1 MARKVL
7 SVYYSWHPET
17 KKITFWQFVAIERLI
32 LITNVTKG
40 IVMYNFSDPSRFG
53 STTYE
58 TQPDGRIFTTVTF
71 NYDTTTMSS
80 SDEIQIVVDTK
91 NEAFQGS
98 EEMTDPVGKLRVSTP
113 QNLIDTDFEYGNQI
127 SKWEQLGTTNN
138 RPSSYNTNPQLNN
151 VTAMSMPS
159 GSNQVTVSLT
169 TAQTAATTATPS
181 LPSTGFVTY
190 TVTATTNFT
199 VGQYV
204 TISGA
209 ATAGYNGTF
218 QIISIPSATSVVVA
232 NATTGTG
239 TFTSGLATAGVLAV
253 GTPITVQDSFLVAA
267 NGNYV
272 IESATLASGSAG
284 TSTFVYTAKAQNTTS
299 PAITS
304 IFDSNRTV
312 VFQTAFYSGAAIGGT
327 PTITFSG
334 AAITVTTTVPHGLAL
349 GNEISVIGT
358 TATTNAPNGNF
369 AVATIVSPVQ
379 FIYYAN
385 ATPTGTVASG
395 AVYPRHSAIFAHR
408 PYDGGVFFS
417 SNASSNNMTAS
428 RQTRRYFHYQSG
440 KSIQMSTGTNM
451 QPYFN
456 VDNVTSAGLVG
467 GSIVT
472 VQTKEQHNIRAGV
485 SVKISGANAGNGA
498 LDINYNGTFVVTAV
512 TGLNKFQ
519 YALTNSVSSL
529 EPAGPVAATA
539 SSWYGSTQ
547 RAGIYDLQNGAFW
560 EYDGT
565 DLYAVKRSST
575 LQIQGRATATN
586 GSTNITQTDANFLTS
601 FSTQLVPGDWI
612 VIRGSSY
619 RVTDIQSDTSLTI
632 SPAYRGVTATY
643 LQVTKTVDSRVSQL
657 SFNLDTLNGHGETG
671 YTIDLSKVQ
680 MWYIDYSWYGAG
692 YIRWGVRA
700 AEGNIVYAHK
710 VMNNNVNNLAW
721 ARSGNLPARYEN
733 TTTPVVTTLTSSV
746 GATDTSLN
754 VTSTLNSAGNY
765 AFPSSGTLLIKSSTS
780 TGSAGTYEYVNYT
793 GISATSFTGL
803 TRAQSGNTAGTTMSI
818 TAGTVTSTALG
829 SATGLQVGQRIISS
843 AFPINTYIT
852 AINGTTLTFCQA
864 ATTSLSG
871 ATVYFPP
878 MGATTGQV
886 FTYSSTNPISVE
898 LAYPQHAP
906 MFSHWGTSAIMDGAF
921 TPDKSLLFTYG
932 QTTPVSLGGV
942 GGTTS
947 ATNAASS
954 NTTLTLSTANTNIVP
969 GMLVTGTGVTAGT
982 YIVTANSA
990 GTSFTV
996 NQNLGVALN
1005 AALTYTGATTKALL
1019 SIRVAPSI
1027 DNGQISTSFG
1037 GRELINRMQL
1047 LLNTL
1052 DVALQGSSTGNLL
1065 VRAYL
1070 NGYPYVA
1077 VSGTFPS
1084 WTNAVGGA
1092 FAPNSSLA
1100 QITDYSSV
1108 VPGVGVIGGE
1118 VTGGFFV
1125 SSTGSVDISQVRDL
1139 GNSILGGAST
1149 SSQSSVY
1156 PDGPD
1161 TLTITVTNVNNTAA
1175 SVLGRISW
1183 TEAQA

>member
-7 SVYYSWHPET
+7 SVYYTWSPST
-17 KKITFWQFVAIERLI
+17 KQITFWQYVALERLI

-40 IVMYNFSDPSRFG
+40 IVIYNFSDPSRFG
-53 STTYE
+53 NTSYV

-71 NYDTTTMSS
+71 NYDTTVMSVN
-80 SDEIQIVVDTK
+80 DEIQIVVDTK
-91 NEAFQGS
+91 SEAFQGS
-98 EEMTDPVGKLRVSTP
+98 EESIDPVGKLRVSTP

-138 RPSSYNTNPQLNN
+138 RPSSYNINPQLNN

-304 IFDSNRTV
+304 IFDTNRTV

-334 AAITVTTTVPHGLAL
+334 AAITVTTTAPHGLSL
-349 GNEISVIGT
+349 GNEISVVGT

-379 FIYYAN
+379 FIYYAA
-385 ATPTGTVASG
+385 ATPTGTIASG

-417 SNASSNNMTAS
+417 SNASSNNMTAT

-456 VDNVTSAGLVG
+456 VDNVGSTGVVG

-472 VQTKEQHNIRAGV
+472 VQTKEQHNIRPGV
-485 SVKISGANAGNGA
+485 IVKVSGATNGNGT
-498 LDINYNGTFVVTAV
+498 LDVNYNGTFVVTAV
-512 TGLNKFQ
+512 IGLNKFQ
-519 YALTNSVSSL
+519 YALTNSVSST
-529 EPAGPVAATA
+529 EPTGPVAVTA
-539 SSWYGSTQ
+539 ANWYGSTQ

-560 EYDGT
+560 EYDGS
-565 DLYAVKRSST
+565 DLYAVKRTST
-575 LQIQGRATATN
+575 FQLQGRATATN

-619 RVTDIQSDTSLTI
+619 KVTDIQSDTSLTI

-643 LQVTKTVDSRVSQL
+643 LQVTKTVDTRVSKL
-657 SFNLDTLNGHGETG
+657 NFNLDTLDGHGETG
-671 YTIDLSKVQ
+671 YAIDLSKVQ

-692 YIRWGVRA
+692 YIRWGIRA
-700 AEGNIVYAHK
+700 SEGNIVYAHK

-754 VTSTLNSAGNY
+754 VASTLNPAGNY
-765 AFPSSGTLLIKSSTS
+765 AFPISGTLLIKSSSSAGS
-780 TGSAGTYEYVNYT
+780 TGTYEYVNYS
-793 GISATSFTGL
+793 GLSATSFTGVV
-803 TRAQSGNTAGTTMSI
+803 RAQSGNTAGTTLTISAGAV
-818 TAGTVTSTALG
+818 TGTVT
-829 SATGLQVGQRIISS
+829 SATGLQIGQRVTGTA
-843 AFPINTYIT
+843 AFPINTYIA
-852 AINGTTLTFCQA
+852 AINGLNITFCQA
-864 ATTSLSG
+864 ATSAVSG
-871 ATVYFPP
+871 TVYFPP

-886 FTYSSTNPISVE
+886 FTYSATNPISVE

-906 MFSHWGTSAIMDGAF
+906 MFSHWGTSAIMDGAY

-932 QTTPVSLGGV
+932 QTTTVSLGGV

-1005 AALTYTGATTKALL
+1005 AVLTYTGATTKALL

-1027 DNGQISTSFG
+1027 DNGQISTLFG

-1139 GNSILGGAST
+1139 GNSILGGAGS
-1149 SSQSSVY
+1149 SSQTSVY

-1161 TLTITVTNVNNTAA
+1161 TLTITVTNVGNSAA